1 MRAIRVQPND
11 LSNASAVDATSLS
24 QAVQAAQSGDVILLE
39 PGTYAPA
46 QTGERLPVRIPAG
59 VAVEGAGADDC
70 IIDGEGVGEP
80 SFHPIQPDEAVI
92 VLENGA
98 SLSGVTVT
106 NGGGHGIGL
115 PVGGNATIRNCTI
128 SRHGDHGIFV
138 CGVTEAIITQCVFQ
152 HNGLKRFEPKLPRGV
167 GARQG
172 HHVFAE
178 ARHGQANRLIVT
190 DNVMQDCFADGIAF
204 ICFFPEPDQVAYAAT
219 ILRNSIESS
228 ERGGLLFSCSFGPS
242 HNRFH
247 IVAADNIL
255 RKNKQFG
262 INIITA
268 LPLAEKVPQH
278 NQLHGLF
285 SGNTISE
292 SPIGIAVQGAVGEA
306 QHNACTVV
314 LDRNQIVDCAKN
326 ALRLVGATG
335 MDGVATQH
343 NTLEAVVSRNTIT
356 GSVVVQGA
364 GGPSGATLRGNTATV
379 GLQRNTGTASDAQ
392 NIQVSDGLA
401 GNQAGIAN
409 GSQAYRRTTEDLL

>member
-11 LSNASAVDATSLS
+11 LSNASSVDATSLS

-46 QTGERLPVRIPAG
+46 QTGERLPVRIPVG

-80 SFHPIQPDEAVI
+80 SFHPIQ
-92 VLENGA
+92 
-98 SLSGVTVT
+98 
-106 NGGGHGIGL
+106 

-306 QHNACTVV
+306 QHNACAVV

-409 GSQAYRRTTEDLL
+409 GSQAYQRTTEDLL

>member
-70 IIDGEGVGEP
+70 IINGEGVGEP

-364 GGPSGATLRGNTATV
+364 GGPSGAALRGNTATV

-409 GSQAYRRTTEDLL
+409 GSQAYQRTTEDLL

>member
-1 MRAIRVQPND
+1 MRAIRVQSND
-11 LSNASAVDATSLS
+11 PSADAASLT
-24 QAVQAAQSGDVILLE
+24 QALQLAHSGTVILLE

-46 QTGERLPVRIPAG
+46 QTGEHLPVRIPAG

-70 IIDGEGVGEP
+70 IIDGEGIFEP
-80 SFHPIQPDEAVI
+80 SFNPIQPDQSVI
-92 VLENGA
+92 VVENGA

-106 NGGGHGIGL
+106 NGGGHGIGI
-115 PVGGNATIRNCTI
+115 PVGARATIRNCTI
-128 SRHGDHGIFV
+128 RQHGDHGIFV
-138 CGVTEAIITQCVFQ
+138 CGVAEAIITQCVFQ
-152 HNGLKRFEPKLPRGV
+152 RNGRKRFEPELPRGV

-172 HHVFAE
+172 HHIFAE
-178 ARHGQANRLIVT
+178 ARHGQENRLVIT
-190 DNVMQDCFADGIAF
+190 DTVMQDCFADGIAF
-204 ICFFPEPDQVAYAAT
+204 ICFFPEPDQVSYAAT
-219 ILRNSIESS
+219 ILRNTIESS

-268 LPLAEKVPQH
+268 LPLADKVPQH

-306 QHNACTVV
+306 QHNACAVV
-314 LDRNQIVDCAKN
+314 LDRNQIADCGKN
-326 ALRLVGATG
+326 AVRLVGVTG
-335 MDGVATQH
+335 VDGVTTEN
-343 NTLEAVVSRNTIT
+343 NTLEATLSRNTIA

-364 GGPSGATLRGNTATV
+364 SGPSGSTVQGNTATV
-379 GLQRNTGTASDAQ
+379 CLQRNTGAASDAQ

-401 GNQAGIAN
+401 GNQAIIAD
-409 GSQAYRRTTEDLL
+409 GSQAYQRTTEEVL